1 MLQKVVH
8 DNTQTVSTNGNVIIV
23 KVQIINDDSTNK
35 MIIIPVKAQ
44 KGVIDTFEYFQDESV
59 DLSVE

>member
-1 MLQKVVH
+1 MLQKVVY

-35 MIIIPVKAQ
+35 MIIIPIKAQ
-44 KGVIDTFEYFQDESV
+44 KGVIDTFEYFQDENV

>member
-35 MIIIPVKAQ
+35 MIIIPIKAQ

>member
-23 KVQIINDDSTNK
+23 KVQIIHDDSTNK
-35 MIIIPVKAQ
+35 IIIIPIKAQ
-44 KGVIDTFEYFQDESV
+44 KGVIDTFEYFQDENV